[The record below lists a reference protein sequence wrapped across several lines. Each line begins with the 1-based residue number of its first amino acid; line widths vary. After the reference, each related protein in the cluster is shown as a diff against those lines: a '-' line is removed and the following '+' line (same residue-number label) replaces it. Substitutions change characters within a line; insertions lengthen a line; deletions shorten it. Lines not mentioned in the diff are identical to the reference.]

1 MAKEFK
7 HYYIVQFDK
16 RGIEK
21 PVILDNLTTD
31 IEKEAIERFE
41 AIKGGASYYKYE
53 LRRILNDD
61 SHLLILEKRGGG
73 LR

>member
-7 HYYIVQFDK
+7 HYYIVQFDG

-21 PVILDNLTTD
+21 PVILDNFTTD

-41 AIKGGASYYKYE
+41 AIKGGSSYYKYE

-61 SHLLILEKRGGG
+61 SHLLILEKRGGW